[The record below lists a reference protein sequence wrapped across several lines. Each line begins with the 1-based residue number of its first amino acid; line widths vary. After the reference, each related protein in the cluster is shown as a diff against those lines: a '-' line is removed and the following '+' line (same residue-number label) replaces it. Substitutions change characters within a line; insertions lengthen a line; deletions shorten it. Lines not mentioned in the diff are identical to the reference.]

1 MRRLRTECL
10 LQHFEPEHFNTFKM
24 EYAFIFDMD
33 GVIVDSNPTHK
44 IALKQFCKAH
54 GYDLSENDLR
64 EKIYG
69 RTNRDWLLNLFGQ
82 LDDETIRRYADEK
95 EALFRSLYSD
105 IKPLDGLISFLDALD
120 TLKIN
125 RAIATSAPRANVDFT
140 LEKTNT
146 ERYFGTILDDSFVTE
161 GKPNPQIYLKT
172 AQAMGFDPA
181 KCIVFE
187 DSLSGVKAGK
197 NAGCKVVGITTTHS
211 HEELAETDFII
222 EDFVGLDP
230 KLLISRLY

>member
-1 MRRLRTECL
+1 M
-10 LQHFEPEHFNTFKM
+10 Q
-24 EYAFIFDMD
+24 YAFIFDMD

-69 RTNRDWLLNLFGQ
+69 RTNRDWLLNLFGD
-82 LDDETIRRYADEK
+82 LDEATIQRYAEEK
-95 EALFRSLYSD
+95 EALFRSLYTD
-105 IKPLDGLISFLDALD
+105 IKPVKGLIAFLENLD
-120 TLKIN
+120 KHKIS

-146 ERYFGTILDDSFVTE
+146 GKYFKTILDDSFVTE
-161 GKPNPQIYLKT
+161 GKPNPQIYLKS
-172 AQAMGFDPA
+172 AKALGFDPA
-181 KCIVFE
+181 NCIVLE

-197 NAGCKVVGITTTHS
+197 RAGCKVVGITTTHTR
-211 HEELAETDFII
+211 EELEETDLLID
-222 EDFVGLDP
+222 DFDGLDL
-230 KLLISRLY
+230 KSLIYQLY